1 MPKVHVQKSIFIE
14 KSKEDVFKVVNDFHT
29 WSKWSPWLILE
40 KGVTVNVAS
49 DGKKYEWSGNLVGS
63 GKMAVTKEIENQKV
77 EYDLNFIKPFKS
89 YAKVGFELKSKEN
102 GTEVLWTMD
111 TKLPFFMF
119 WMKTKMEFFLG
130 MDYDRGLQLLKDWC
144 EYGKVHSKLNFIGN
158 EVMPSTSYIGI
169 KTDCHLNELA
179 KNMKKDYTELMTF
192 MNDKHKDLI
201 SGPSFSIYHKWD
213 PIKGEASYTA
223 CVPVSSIPTN
233 LSSRM
238 QSSELPQQK
247 MFSIEH
253 TGPYRHAG
261 NVWSAQM
268 MRERAKTFKRNK
280 NADPIEVYLNS
291 PQDTAENELRSKVLM
306 PII

>member
-1 MPKVHVQKSIFIE
+1 MPKVHVQKSIFIK
-14 KSKEDVFKVVNDFHT
+14 KSKEEVFNVVNDFHT

-40 KGVTVNVAS
+40 KGVTVNVPS

-130 MDYDRGLQLLKDWC
+130 MDYNRGLELLKDWC
-144 EYGKVHSKLNFIGN
+144 EDGEIHSELNFVGE
-158 EVMPSTSYIGI
+158 EVMDATQYIGI
-169 KTDCHLNELA
+169 KTNCALVDIG
-179 KNMKKDYTELMTF
+179 KNMKANYTELMTF
-192 MNDKHKDLI
+192 MNQNNLELLT
-201 SGPSFSIYHKWD
+201 GPTFSIYHKWD
-213 PIKGEASYTA
+213 PIKGEASYSA
-223 CVPVSSIPTN
+223 CVPVSSVPTSLPN
-233 LSSRM
+233 SMFSD
-238 QSSELPQQK
+238 QLPQQK
-247 MFSIEH
+247 MYSVEH
-253 TGPYRHAG
+253 KGPYRHVA
-261 NVWSAQM
+261 NLWSAQM

-280 NADPIEVYLNS
+280 KADPIEVYLNS
-291 PQDTAENELRSKVLM
+291 PQETAENELRSKVLM